1 MLAMC
6 FVETAPNGVFEVVA
20 GRWSNGKAFK
30 ASVLADWINLGE
42 SEARYARVSG
52 YSRVS
57 ASSVVGFH
65 EAGGP
70 SSMIFL

>member
-6 FVETAPNGVFEVVA
+6 FVETAPNGVFRVVA
-20 GRWSNGKAFK
+20 VRWSNGKAFK
-30 ASVLADWINLGE
+30 ASVLADWRKLGE
-42 SEARYARVSG
+42 SEARYATDSG